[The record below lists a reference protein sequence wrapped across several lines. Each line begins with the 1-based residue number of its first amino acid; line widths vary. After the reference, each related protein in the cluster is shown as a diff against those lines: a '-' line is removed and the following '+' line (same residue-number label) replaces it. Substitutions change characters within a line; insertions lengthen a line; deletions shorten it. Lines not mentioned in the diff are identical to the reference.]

1 MDAESE
7 TSVKPQSRWPG
18 LVFSLL
24 VPGFGLFRGR
34 KFRRGV
40 AWIIGLQIVGVIIA
54 FLCVLEFIPIAV
66 ALIAVVAGLIAVLW
80 MLRESF
86 CPGKMTPKL
95 WALFFALLLLFALLP
110 APGSFITRHFKVST
124 GAMEPTLMGAGG
136 GNTPDH
142 VLVDRVSYLFS
153 RPKRGDLVVFET
165 SGISEISRHPDSG
178 GNYYIKRIVGL
189 PGEQIEI
196 RDGSVFADG
205 MRLGERDGIPSI
217 QYTNNKRTFSTVKKR
232 NGIYFV
238 GDSEYFV
245 LGDNSPNSFDS
256 RFWEYVPDSAV
267 IGKVTKIYFPFARL
281 GAPRFEPSGRE
292 QVGDG
297 KPYPVSSRLTS
308 VARFRILPSRP
319 RPRIGLP
326 FLKRSA

>member
-1 MDAESE
+1 MAGVSF
-7 TSVKPQSRWPG
+7 QS
-18 LVFSLL
+18 SC
-24 VPGFGLFRGR
+24 PGFALFRCR

-40 AWIIGLQIVGVIIA
+40 AWIIGLQIVGVVIA
-54 FLCVLEFIPIAV
+54 FLSALEFIPITV
-66 ALIAVVAGLIAVLW
+66 ALIAVLAGLIAVLW

-110 APGSFITRHFKVST
+110 APGSFIARHFKVST

-142 VLVDRVSYLFS
+142 LVVDRVSYLFS
-153 RPKRGDLVVFET
+153 KPKRGDLVVFET
-165 SGISEISRHPDSG
+165 SGISEISRYPDSG
-178 GNYYIKRIVGL
+178 ENYYIKRIVGL

-205 MRLGERDGIPSI
+205 MRLGERDGIPPI
-217 QYTNNKRTFSTVKKR
+217 QYTNYNSTPPTVKKR

-256 RFWEYVPDSAV
+256 RFWGYVPESAV
-267 IGKVTKIYFPFARL
+267 IGKVTKIYFPFARM
-281 GAPRFEPSGRE
+281 GIPRFEPSGRE
-292 QVGDG
+292 QAGDG
-297 KPYPVSSRLTS
+297 KPDHASS
-308 VARFRILPSRP
+308 
-319 RPRIGLP
+319 
-326 FLKRSA
+326 